1 MALPPRKK
9 NLVIAPEG
17 LDTLQA
23 LSKNSALILSIIGRD
38 WIAFL
43 DAYAQQTCAN

>member
-23 LSKNSALILSIIGRD
+23 LSKNSALTLSIIGRD
-38 WIAFL
+38 RIAFL
-43 DAYAQQTCAN
+43 DVYAQQTCAN